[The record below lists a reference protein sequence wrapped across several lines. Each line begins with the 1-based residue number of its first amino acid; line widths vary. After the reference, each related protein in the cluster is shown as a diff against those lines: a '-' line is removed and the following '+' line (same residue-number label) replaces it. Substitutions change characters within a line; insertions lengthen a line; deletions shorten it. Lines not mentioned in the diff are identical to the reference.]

1 MSSTK
6 WSIKNNFY
14 VAVVGVPGVGKTTI
28 CKKVSK
34 KINLPYIN
42 YGDLMLEIA
51 KRKKLARD
59 DKELFS
65 LDIDTQRKIWEEAA
79 IRIRKI
85 DAAMIDLHGVDQ
97 SPIGYIISLPIN
109 YIVPKLI
116 ILVESEPGQILLQRK
131 TDTKMRIKDTLKTL
145 KEHINILRISMII
158 CSSMLGSKLYILKNI
173 KLEESVKEMAWV
185 IEKEK
190 DIYEKCE
197 M

>member
-1 MSSTK
+1 
-6 WSIKNNFY
+6 
-14 VAVVGVPGVGKTTI
+14 
-28 CKKVSK
+28 
-34 KINLPYIN
+34 
-42 YGDLMLEIA
+42 MLEIA
-51 KRKKLARD
+51 KRKKLAGD

-190 DIYEKCE
+190 DIYEKCK